1 MIKTNA
7 IEIEWIDVDKFSK
20 LAEPVLDQTVM
31 SYTNPAN
38 IDKEMLKKV
47 RKRLLETKQR
57 LICARCGLWQQ
68 VMTPSETHP
77 LRCKYCKGQ
86 QITCTYEYDHDLV
99 KIIQKKHQGKKLTP
113 DEKKISKR
121 LGKFHHC

>member
-47 RKRLLETKQR
+47 RKRLLETK
-57 LICARCGLWQQ
+57 
-68 VMTPSETHP
+68 
-77 LRCKYCKGQ
+77 
-86 QITCTYEYDHDLV
+86 EY
-99 KIIQKKHQGKKLTP
+99 P
-113 DEKKISKR
+113 N
-121 LGKFHHC
+121 